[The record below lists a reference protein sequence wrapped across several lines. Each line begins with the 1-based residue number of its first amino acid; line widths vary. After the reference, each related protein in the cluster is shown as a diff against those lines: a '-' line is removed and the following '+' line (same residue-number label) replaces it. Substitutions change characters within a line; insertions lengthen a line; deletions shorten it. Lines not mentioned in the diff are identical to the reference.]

1 MSIQSLQL
9 TRPAEPGRA
18 AERGSFGGLEPFGN
32 SFQEVSGYGYSGVD
46 SPWAGRGRAGE
57 IHHAG
62 PARWRDY
69 PHRRARRRRCSC
81 RGFLGTYVFGFGD
94 ISGFDLRS
102 IAIAVGGA
110 LLVLFVYGFVAR
122 GRA

>member
-1 MSIQSLQL
+1 MGILAWIVLGLVAALAKFIMPGQQDGGILL
-9 TRPAEPGRA
+9 TIVLGIVGALVG
-18 AERGSFGGLEPFGN
+18 
-32 SFQEVSGYGYSGVD
+32 
-46 SPWAGRGRAGE
+46 
-57 IHHAG
+57 
-62 PARWRDY
+62 
-69 PHRRARRRRCSC
+69 
-81 RGFLGTYVFGFGD
+81 GFLGTYVLGFGD